1 MRTPESTSPDAGASA
16 SQLFIVRIWPESSR
30 SAAHL
35 WRGSVEHI
43 PSRQRFYFSSLGDLN
58 DFISL
63 RLKLESTPEGST
75 TADKRISD

>member
-1 MRTPESTSPDAGASA
+1 MGRPAQPSLAVPTKSH
-16 SQLFIVRIWPESSR
+16 LFVVRIWPESSR
-30 SAAHL
+30 SETHR

-63 RLKLESTPEGST
+63 RLNLEASSEGST
-75 TADKRISD
+75 TADKRIQE

>member
-1 MRTPESTSPDAGASA
+1 MPESTSPDASAPASH
-16 SQLFIVRIWPESSR
+16 LFIVRIWPESSR
-30 SAAHL
+30 SLSHL

-63 RLKLESTPEGST
+63 RLNLEASSEGST
-75 TADKRISD
+75 NADKRILD